1 MIKFS
6 GLKQRIFWVS
16 IFVALA
22 GSTGCST
29 LPRKHA
35 VPATLTEKAQ
45 IPGMPGV
52 RYVMP
57 GDTQEFLREALASYG
72 KEKAYLAASGRLQG
86 DTLPPANFLAL
97 SGGSDDGAFGAG
109 LLCGWTASGQR
120 PEFKLVTG
128 ISTGALL
135 APLAFLGPKYD
146 PVLRAVYTE
155 VTPRDIFRERG
166 LLAAIFDDAM
176 ADNAPLAELVEK
188 HITPTVLKEIAA
200 EYAKGRL
207 LLMATTNLDSR
218 EGVIWNMTRIAASG
232 HPQALQLI
240 HRLMLASAAIP
251 GAFPP
256 SMIDVE
262 VNGKRYQEM
271 HVDGGAMATV
281 FAYPVGFKLAELSR
295 NQGVT
300 RERHLYVIRNSRINP
315 DWSEVERQTL
325 SIAGRAV
332 MSLIHTQGL
341 GDLYRIY
348 ATTQRDGVDYN
359 LAYIPKDFQA
369 PHPEPFDPEYM
380 RKLFATGY
388 RLAAKGY
395 PWDKTPPGLAQ

>member
-1 MIKFS
+1 MM
-6 GLKQRIFWVS
+6 R
-16 IFVALA
+16 A
-22 GSTGCST
+22 GSQRAGFRLWLWLAIAGATGCSIP
-29 LPRKHA
+29 PRQHA
-35 VPATLTEKAQ
+35 VPATLTETAE
-45 IPGMPGV
+45 IPGIPGV

-57 GDTQEFLREALASYG
+57 GDTQEFMREALESYH
-72 KEKAYLAASGRLQG
+72 KEQAYLAASRGLPG
-86 DTLPPANFLAL
+86 NKLPPANYLAL

-120 PEFKLVTG
+120 PEFKVVTG

-146 PVLRAVYTE
+146 PVLRSVYTE
-155 VTPRDIFRERG
+155 VSPQDIFRERG
-166 LLAAIFDDAM
+166 LLAAIFDDAL
-176 ADNAPLAELVEK
+176 ADNAPLAGLVEK
-188 HITPTVLKEIAA
+188 HITPAVLKEIAA

-232 HPQALQLI
+232 HPQALKLM

-251 GAFPP
+251 GVFPP
-256 SMIDVE
+256 AMIDVE
-262 VNGKRYQEM
+262 VNGQPYQEM

-295 NQGVT
+295 SLGVA
-300 RERHLYVIRNSRINP
+300 RERHLYLIRNSRINP

-325 SIAGRAV
+325 SVFGRAV

-359 LAYIPKDFQA
+359 LAYIPTSFYA
-369 PHPEPFDPEYM
+369 PHPEPFDPSYM
-380 RKLFATGY
+380 RKLFDTGY

-395 PWDKTPPGLAQ
+395 PWDQAPPGLAP